1 MGSAQAE
8 IYLANPAVA
17 AASALAGMITD
28 PRNISHPSLPQREL
42 EMVGGSR

>member
-17 AASALAGMITD
+17 AASALAGAIAD
-28 PRNISHPSLPQREL
+28 PRLLPVPAVAQKAWEL
-42 EMVGGSR
+42 VGGRR